1 MPLDLEDI
9 RARYAAAAL
18 AAEGA
23 GGCCGADS
31 CGPPDTTST
40 GAEVVFGGGLYPM
53 PLLEELPAGVQGA
66 SLGCGIPTEVAA
78 LRAGEVVLDLGS
90 GAGLDVLLSA
100 RRVGPDGHA
109 FGLDVT
115 EEMLALARRNQAE
128 AGLDNVTFLL
138 GRMEEVPLPDDAIDV
153 VISNCVVNLSLDKPA
168 VFRELARVVRPGGRL
183 AISDVLAEDRLTPAE
198 RAERGSHV
206 GCIAGALSEA
216 EVVAGLEAVGFERVT
231 VERTHQ
237 VADGMH
243 AAVLRA
249 VRAAAR

>member
-1 MPLDLEDI
+1 MPVELDEI

-18 AAEGA
+18 SAAGA
-23 GGCCGADS
+23 SADGGGERCCGSEA
-31 CGPPDTTST
+31 TSP
-40 GAEVVFGGGLYPM
+40 GAEDVFGGALYPM
-53 PLLEELPAGVQGA
+53 PVLGELPAGVAGA
-66 SLGCGIPTEVAA
+66 SLGCGVPTEVAA

-109 FGLDVT
+109 YGLDVT
-115 EEMLALARRNQAE
+115 AEMLAVARRNQAE
-128 AGLDNVTFLL
+128 AGVGNVTFLL
-138 GRMEEVPLPDDAIDV
+138 GRMEDVPLPDDAVDV

-183 AISDVLAEDRLTPAE
+183 AISDVLAEDHLTPAE

-216 EVVAGLEAVGFERVT
+216 EVVAGLEAVGFAGVT
-231 VERTHQ
+231 VERTHR

-249 VRAAAR
+249 VRAADR